1 MNHVKYANKVIYG
14 QYGKLSMKLSRNR
27 VKLVLMTKIW
37 FIQIKVTLLDFQE
50 SKMPNHTTS
59 QQISCC
65 VNYLATKDASY
76 FMF

>member
-1 MNHVKYANKVIYG
+1 MNDVKYANKVRYG
-14 QYGKLSMKLSRNR
+14 QYGKLLMKLSKNR

-50 SKMPNHTTS
+50 EKMPNHNTS

-65 VNYLATKDASY
+65 VNYFATQNAS
-76 FMF
+76 